1 MSLKDFS
8 FAQLNRSA
16 QLKVG
21 VEKKSGKDD
30 LPVAKNYCS
39 HNRTCSAYR
48 K

>member
-21 VEKKSGKDD
+21 VEKKSDKDD
-30 LPVAKNYCS
+30 LPVAKNLYPFPSKCPLDL
-39 HNRTCSAYR
+39 
-48 K
+48 